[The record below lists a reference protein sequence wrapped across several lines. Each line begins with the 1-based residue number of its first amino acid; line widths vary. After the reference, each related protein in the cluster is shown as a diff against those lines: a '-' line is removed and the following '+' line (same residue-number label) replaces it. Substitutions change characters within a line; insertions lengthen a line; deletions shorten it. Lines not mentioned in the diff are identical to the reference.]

1 METKYT
7 KGPWHIDNPKGTG
20 RWQSISGN
28 GEYRTIYA
36 TNDDLE
42 LIAYVKKDYMLAH
55 KDQNLEANAKLI
67 AAAPDMLDALI
78 YLYNYAGV
86 WDNLPQSAKDKIEQV
101 ISIATNT
108 IL

>member
-67 AAAPDMLDALI
+67 AAAPDMLDAL
-78 YLYNYAGV
+78 LYILNDRESWSDIHQDV
-86 WDNLPQSAKDKIEQV
+86 KDKIEQA
-101 ISIATNT
+101 ISKAV
-108 IL
+108 